1 MTERFFCRPRDICD
15 ALLDGGR
22 VMHFSR
28 SPADVKPAP
37 GPFTMFYGNVHGETL
52 EYVPGELIRQ
62 KWRFRNWAEGHFSE
76 VTITFRCVLY
86 KSFSPIARF
95 QHLIASPFN

>member
-1 MTERFFCRPRDICD
+1 MTERFFCRPQDICD

-37 GPFTMFYGNVHGETL
+37 GPFTMFDGNIHGETL
-52 EYVPGELIRQ
+52 EYVPGVKIVQ
-62 KWRFRNWAEGHFSE
+62 HWRFRNWAEGHFST
-76 VTITFRCVLY
+76 VTITFRE
-86 KSFSPIARF
+86 PEPGGGRTAHHITARG
-95 QHLIASPFN
+95 